1 MRQLLL
7 IALLM
12 MTHSLPGSA
21 QNPAPSAPPV
31 FEMRT
36 YYAHPGKLEALQA
49 RFRDHTTRL
58 FTKHGITNLGYW
70 VPIEN
75 PEQKLVYVLGY
86 PNRESR
92 ERSWKQFAADEDW
105 KTAKSRSETQG
116 PLVAKVEALFME
128 PTDFSPEMRPSTG
141 AGRRVFE
148 LRTYTT
154 TPGNLP
160 ALLDR
165 FRNHTTAL
173 FSKHGIQN
181 LFYWKLTADQPGA
194 QNTLIY
200 ILAHENVGAA
210 KASFA
215 AFRADPDWILAKER
229 SEEKA
234 GGSLTVPDGVGSE
247 FLEATDYSPT
257 R

>member
-1 MRQLLL
+1 MRQFLLF
-7 IALLM
+7 ALLM
-12 MTHSLPGSA
+12 MTASLPGSA
-21 QNPAPSAPPV
+21 QDAAPSAPQV

-36 YYAHPGKLEALQA
+36 YYAHPGKLDALHA

-58 FTKHGITNLGYW
+58 FTKHGMTHLGYW
-70 VPIEN
+70 VPMEN
-75 PEQKLVYVLGY
+75 PQEKLVYVLGY
-86 PNRESR
+86 PSRESR
-92 ERSWKQFAADEDW
+92 DRSWKQFAADEEW
-105 KTAKSRSETQG
+105 TTAKSRSETQG
-116 PLVAKVEALFME
+116 PLVAKVEELFME
-128 PTDFSPEMRPSTG
+128 PTAFSPAMTPSTG
-141 AGRRVFE
+141 AAKRVFE

-173 FSKHGIQN
+173 FSKHGMQN
-181 LFYWKLTADQPGA
+181 LFYWKLTTDQPAA
-194 QNTLIY
+194 QNTLLY
-200 ILAHENVGAA
+200 ILAHENVAAA

-215 AFRADPDWILAKER
+215 AFRADPDWIAAKAR

-234 GGSLTVPDGVGSE
+234 GGSLTVPDGVRSE